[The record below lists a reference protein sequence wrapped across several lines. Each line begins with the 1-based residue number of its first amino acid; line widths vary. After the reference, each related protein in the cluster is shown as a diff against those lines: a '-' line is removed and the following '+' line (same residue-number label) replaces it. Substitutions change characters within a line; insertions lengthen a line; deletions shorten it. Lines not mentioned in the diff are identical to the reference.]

1 MPFVSRAMAI
11 DHAPLIQNVEALK
24 ISTPQPPVQ
33 NLVPLSSNFLMTP
46 TLECRSIEPHDA
58 IPEEDEDE
66 TCSEL
71 TETLT
76 PTSDS
81 HPSSFSHPDNFP
93 TSTGTD
99 LAPPTPENPVIL
111 STPATPPQLSPSAM
125 TTKHQ
130 AAPESTPS
138 SRPPP
143 PRRSGTGHKLKNLFR
158 RSNSQGLDHLA
169 PNLTSNSSASSMAP
183 TFFQPPR
190 RPSFTKSLGN
200 SVEKSQADSC
210 SSPGSSTST
219 LDSCE
224 NQPDGPSLTK
234 KSGRSLTGLS
244 LKKPKISFSSTPKP
258 PDNKRTNSMNQI
270 AGMEPD
276 HFISMHAATGTG
288 LKSRRMSATL
298 PDDFDVETV
307 ELSEEFTSGSILPG
321 RRGKLIGK
329 GATAT
334 VKLMI
339 RKGGLSD
346 QVFAVKE
353 FRKKGQNEDEDQYV
367 KKVKSEYSIAKSCR
381 HPNIVESVRL
391 CTQNGR
397 WNHVMEYCAQGE
409 IFTLVQKRYL
419 SLEDNLCLFKQLI
432 RGVGY
437 LHSHGIAHRDIKLEN
452 LLMTD
457 DGHLKITD
465 FGVSEVFCGAHPGLR
480 MAQGE
485 CGKDMKEFRTC
496 APGIC
501 GSLPYIAPEVFEKK
515 GSDL

>member
-1 MPFVSRAMAI
+1 MAI
-11 DHAPLIQNVEALK
+11 DHAQLIRNVEVLK
-24 ISTPQPPVQ
+24 ISTPQAPVQ

-46 TLECRSIEPHDA
+46 TSECRSIEPHDA

-81 HPSSFSHPDNFP
+81 HPPSFSHQDNFP
-93 TSTGTD
+93 TSNGTD
-99 LAPPTPENPVIL
+99 LAPSTPQRPVIL
-111 STPATPPQLSPSAM
+111 STPATPPQLSPSA
-125 TTKHQ
+125 TTAKRL
-130 AAPESTPS
+130 AAPESTPPS
-138 SRPPP
+138 SRPQP
-143 PRRSGTGHKLKNLFR
+143 PRRSGTGQKLRNLFR
-158 RSNSQGLDHLA
+158 RSNSQGVDHL
-169 PNLTSNSSASSMAP
+169 PPDITPTSSVSSMAP
-183 TFFQPPR
+183 SFIQPPR

-200 SVEKSQADSC
+200 SAATSQANSC
-210 SSPGSSTST
+210 SSPRSSTST

-224 NQPDGPSLTK
+224 NQPDGPPLIK

-276 HFISMHAATGTG
+276 HFISMPAATGTG

-334 VKLMI
+334 VKLMT
-339 RKGGLSD
+339 RKAGPSD

-432 RGVGY
+432 RGVAY

-480 MAQGE
+480 TAQGV
-485 CGKDMKEFRTC
+485 CGKDMNECRTC

-515 GSDL
+515 GSHLVTLCG

>member
-1 MPFVSRAMAI
+1 MPSVSRAMAI
-11 DHAPLIQNVEALK
+11 DPAPLIRNVEALK
-24 ISTPQPPVQ
+24 ITTPQPPVQ
-33 NLVPLSSNFLMTP
+33 DLVPLSSNFLTTP
-46 TLECRSIEPHDA
+46 TSECRSIEPHDA

-76 PTSDS
+76 PTSDT
-81 HPSSFSHPDNFP
+81 HPSSFSHQDNLAM
-93 TSTGTD
+93 SNGTD
-99 LAPPTPENPVIL
+99 LAPSTPQRPVIL
-111 STPATPPQLSPSAM
+111 STPATPPQLNSSAPTPRRQA
-125 TTKHQ
+125 TTES
-130 AAPESTPS
+130 APA

-143 PRRSGTGHKLKNLFR
+143 SRRSGTGQKFRNLFR
-158 RSNSQGLDHLA
+158 RSNSQGVDHL
-169 PNLTSNSSASSMAP
+169 PPDPTPTGSVSSMST
-183 TFFQPPR
+183 TFIQPPR
-190 RPSFTKSLGN
+190 RPSFTKSLEN
-200 SVEKSQADSC
+200 SAATSQANSC
-210 SSPGSSTST
+210 SSPASSTST

-224 NQPDGPSLTK
+224 NQPDGPPLSK

-244 LKKPKISFSSTPKP
+244 LKKPKISFSGTQKP
-258 PDNKRTNSMNQI
+258 PDNKRTNSMSQI
-270 AGMEPD
+270 ARMEPD
-276 HFISMHAATGTG
+276 HFISRPAATGTG

-307 ELSEEFTSGSILPG
+307 ELSEEFASGSFLPG

-339 RKGGLSD
+339 RKGAPSEH
-346 QVFAVKE
+346 VFAVKE
-353 FRKKGQNEDEDQYV
+353 FRKKGQNEDEDEYV

-419 SLEDNLCLFKQLI
+419 SLDDNLCLFKQLI
-432 RGVGY
+432 RGVAY

-480 MAQGE
+480 MAQGV
-485 CGKDMKEFRTC
+485 CGKDMKECRTC

-515 GSDL
+515 GNHL